1 MKKIGFIGAYDKTD
15 LIIYVAK
22 ILETLNQKVLV
33 IDATINQKARYVV
46 PVISPT
52 TEYVTEYEDIDIAV
66 GFSNEESIKRYLGL
80 ADDQEMEYDIVL
92 VDTDNYKGFEEF
104 QLKDAQ
110 KNYFVTSFDAFSLKR
125 GLEILSGLK
134 QIMKLTKVLYAKGA
148 TKEEDDYLNYLSLGY
163 KVEWEEERVYFPF
176 EVGDQSVIVE
186 NQRVA
191 KIKFRKLSNQYKESL
206 IYIVQQILGQD
217 DYFEIKRIF
226 KQLEK
231 GV

>member
-1 MKKIGFIGAYDKTD
+1 MKKIGFIGAYDKID
-15 LIIYVAK
+15 LIMYISK
-22 ILETLNQKVLV
+22 ILVATGQKVIV
-33 IDATINQKARYVV
+33 IDSTINQKAKYIV
-46 PVISPT
+46 PVIKPT
-52 TEYVTEYEDIDIAV
+52 MSYVTEFEGIDVAV
-66 GFSNEESIKRYLGL
+66 GFNNLNEIKEYLGMPLHAELDYDL
-80 ADDQEMEYDIVL
+80 ALIDIDNYDGIEEYDMI
-92 VDTDNYKGFEEF
+92 NAE
-104 QLKDAQ
+104 

>member
-1 MKKIGFIGAYDKTD
+1 MKKIGFIGAYDKID
-15 LIIYVAK
+15 LIMYISK
-22 ILETLNQKVLV
+22 ILVATGKKVIV
-33 IDATINQKARYVV
+33 IDSTINQKAKYIV
-46 PVISPT
+46 PVIKPT
-52 TEYVTEYEDIDIAV
+52 MSYVTEFEGIDVAV
-66 GFSNEESIKRYLGL
+66 GFNNLNEIKEYLGMPLHAELDYDL
-80 ADDQEMEYDIVL
+80 ALIDIDNYDGIEEYDMI
-92 VDTDNYKGFEEF
+92 NAE
-104 QLKDAQ
+104 

-134 QIMKLTKVLYAKGA
+134 QIIKLTKVLYAKGA

>member
-1 MKKIGFIGAYDKTD
+1 MKKIGFIGAYDKID
-15 LIIYVAK
+15 LIMYISK
-22 ILETLNQKVLV
+22 ILVATGKKVIV
-33 IDATINQKARYVV
+33 IDSTINQKAKYIV
-46 PVISPT
+46 PVIKPT
-52 TEYVTEYEDIDIAV
+52 MSYVTEFEGIDVAV
-66 GFSNEESIKRYLGL
+66 GFNNLNEIKEYLGMPLHAELDYDL
-80 ADDQEMEYDIVL
+80 ALIDIDNYDGIEEYDMI
-92 VDTDNYKGFEEF
+92 NAE
-104 QLKDAQ
+104 

-163 KVEWEEERVYFPF
+163 KEERVYFPF